1 MLSLGYVR
9 ELKCS
14 LNAVLRGLTSH
25 SRAHL
30 DFLLH
35 AGIAKCRYQLV
46 RLYIALTS
54 DQQSICGDQG
64 L

>member
-1 MLSLGYVR
+1 
-9 ELKCS
+9 
-14 LNAVLRGLTSH
+14 VLHGLTSH